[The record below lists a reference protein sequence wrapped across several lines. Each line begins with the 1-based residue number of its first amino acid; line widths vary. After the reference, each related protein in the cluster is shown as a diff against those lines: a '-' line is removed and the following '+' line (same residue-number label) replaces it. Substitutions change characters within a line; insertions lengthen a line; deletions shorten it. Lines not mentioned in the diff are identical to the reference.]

1 MQRMDLGTRLLLG
14 CLMVA
19 FLPRLA
25 PTTWAADVLL
35 GAEVAPE
42 QQVPLA
48 GIDHSQW
55 DRLLHKYVDDAGM
68 VQYTLWKSSAGDVQA
83 LDDYLQQLSHSNGQG
98 TREEQMAFW
107 INAYNAVTVKG
118 ILNEY
123 PTTSIRNHTAVLF
136 GYNIWKN
143 LKLIVSRKPISLED
157 IEHQVLR
164 HMGEPRVHF
173 AIVCASKG
181 CPKLLTEAYVADRL
195 EEQLTSNA
203 KSFFADPSKFQFDA
217 ARNRFSL
224 SPVLKWFD
232 EDFGSSQAE
241 LLQRI
246 SPWLPDAR
254 ARQAAAVGSGK
265 VIYLNYDWGLNDR
278 K

>member
-1 MQRMDLGTRLLLG
+1 MQRMDLGARLWVG
-14 CLMVA
+14 CLIVA
-19 FLPRLA
+19 LWPNVTQPIR
-25 PTTWAADVLL
+25 AADVTL
-35 GAEVAPE
+35 GADIATEL
-42 QQVPLA
+42 QVPLA
-48 GIDHSQW
+48 SIDHSPW

-68 VQYTLWKSSAGDVQA
+68 VQYTQWKSSAGDVQA
-83 LDDYLQQLSHSNGQG
+83 LDNYLQLLSHSNGQG
-98 TREEQMAFW
+98 TREERLAFW

-118 ILNEY
+118 ILSEY

-143 LKLIVSRKPISLED
+143 LKLIVSGKPISLEE

-181 CPKLLTEAYVADRL
+181 CPKLLNEAYAADRL
-195 EEQLTSNA
+195 EEQLTANTRA
-203 KSFFADPSKFQFDA
+203 FFADPSKFQFDA

-246 SPWLPDAR
+246 SPWLPDAS
-254 ARQAAAVGSGK
+254 AQQAAAVGSGK
-265 VIYLNYDWGLNDR
+265 VSYLSYDWGLNDR